1 VTQVKTFL
9 FVGGPKEGRWVNVWG
24 MGSVGVVPEAG
35 DEVVQLLVGEPG
47 ILNLL
52 VRRDLG
58 RLLDIVVFVVAVV
71 VGGRMV
77 AHAVHAV
84 RLLHNLGQ
92 LPGFDAGVAAAVEVD
107 VQTLEDTGRLVDAA
121 ASIVDVVGIEA
132 RTERV
137 SFSTGSFRTTRTV
150 LSVSKML
157 LKRTV

>member
-35 DEVVQLLVGEPG
+35 DEVVQLLVGAPG
-47 ILNLL
+47 VLNSL

-58 RLLDIVVFVVAVV
+58 VVVLVVAVV

-121 ASIVDVVGIEA
+121 ASIVDVVWIEA